1 MTPLDSIIHTIILT
15 VKLYVFVQLFYFN
28 SNIYALN
35 RIESLNKNTGESSKI
50 YIKPGL
56 VTVLEMPQKIIEVRV
71 GNPNYLKGV
80 ISQISPKEITL
91 FLKNS
96 NATPT
101 NIILRS
107 DRKMYVFD
115 IIPSVSKHQ
124 DYIKVSSGIGHV
136 LNQNSSAY
144 KVLESS
150 VIKPSKPEHLNRKLE
165 QSEKVS
171 L

>member
-1 MTPLDSIIHTIILT
+1 MIIM
-15 VKLYVFVQLFYFN
+15 FQLNFLSSANVPRIHSVYK
-28 SNIYALN
+28 NI
-35 RIESLNKNTGESSKI
+35 GESSKI

-56 VTVLEMPQKIIEVRV
+56 VTVLEMPQNIIEVRV
-71 GNPNYLKGV
+71 GNPNDLKGV
-80 ISQISPKEITL
+80 ISQVSPKEITL
-91 FLKNS
+91 YLKNS
-96 NATPT
+96 SAIPT

-115 IIPSVSKHQ
+115 VIPSANKHQ
-124 DYIKVSSGIGHV
+124 DYIKVSSGIGHIQ
-136 LNQNSSAY
+136 NQNSSAY

-150 VIKPSKPEHLNRKLE
+150 AIQPSKPELQNRKLE

>member
-1 MTPLDSIIHTIILT
+1 
-15 VKLYVFVQLFYFN
+15 VR
-28 SNIYALN
+28 
-35 RIESLNKNTGESSKI
+35 RIESLHKNIGESSKI

-56 VTVLEMPQKIIEVRV
+56 VTVLEMPQNIIEVRV
-71 GNPNYLKGV
+71 GNPNDLKGV
-80 ISQISPKEITL
+80 ISQVSPKEITL

-96 NATPT
+96 NAIPT
-101 NIILRS
+101 NLILRS

-124 DYIKVSSGIGHV
+124 DYIKVSSGIGRI
-136 LNQNSSAY
+136 LNQNSSVY

-150 VIKPSKPEHLNRKLE
+150 AIQPSKPEHLNRKLE

>member
-1 MTPLDSIIHTIILT
+1 MWFFSLL
-15 VKLYVFVQLFYFN
+15 LQFN
-28 SNIYALN
+28 SLCFSEVP
-35 RIESLNKNTGESSKI
+35 RIHSLNKNIGESSKI

-56 VTVLEMPQKIIEVRV
+56 VTVLEMPQNIIEVRV
-71 GNPNYLKGV
+71 GNPNDLKGV
-80 ISQISPKEITL
+80 ISQVSPKEITL
-91 FLKNS
+91 YLKNS
-96 NATPT
+96 SAIPT

-115 IIPSVSKHQ
+115 IIPSANKHQ

-136 LNQNSSAY
+136 TNQNSSSY
-144 KVLESS
+144 RLLESS
-150 VIKPSKPEHLNRKLE
+150 VIQPSKIEPLNRKLE